1 MLEEELLDGNH
12 IVISMELNDE
22 ISCLPTHAL
31 VDSGATGYAFAD
43 EEFVRDHNLPMFKLK
58 NPRSLEVIDGRPV
71 ESGAI
76 THITKISANINGHK
90 EELPMFITKLGHYPI
105 VLGLPWMRRHDISI
119 SFSKNTITFD
129 SNFCLTHCCPKNA
142 VSIQGIS
149 IHPPEKLSIALIAG
163 STFTRTLR
171 RKKGII
177 AAFKMTLYE
186 IDRALKQYEK
196 AEPLTEDD
204 KIKELVPEDY
214 HEFLPLFKKAV
225 AEVLPPH
232 RSYDHKIPLKEGFT
246 PPFGPLYS
254 LSKPEL
260 QALRQWIDENL
271 SKGFIRAS
279 SSPAGA
285 PILFVK
291 KKDGS
296 LRLCVDY
303 RGLNEGTIKNRYPLP
318 LIRETLLQ
326 LSKARY
332 YTTLD
337 VRGAYNLLRMAEGE
351 EWKTAFRTR
360 YGLFESLVMP
370 FGLTNAPAD
379 FQRFIND
386 VLHPFLD
393 NFCTAYLDD
402 ILIYSD
408 TLQEHKIHVK
418 QVLEV
423 LAKAGLHLKPEKYEF
438 HRTEVT
444 YLGLIISNEGVK
456 MDPRKIEAITKWES
470 PRNLHD
476 VRAFL
481 GFANF
486 YRRFIQGYSLVVAPM
501 TALTRKDIKFEWLEA
516 CEKAFQQLKTAFT
529 SAPVLKHFDPD
540 QEVVVETD
548 ASDYVSAGILS
559 QYDKTTGILHPVAFF
574 SKKHSPAECNYEIY
588 DKELMAIVRCFM
600 ESRVGIR

>member
-1 MLEEELLDGNH
+1 VLEEELLDGNH